1 MASLQGYNVEPG
13 HFVAKPQCV
22 SDVNLFSQVS
32 QFLFGGISSCL
43 SAITLHASVLGVKEG
58 RKTVDLTF
66 KYKDFHL
73 FPALKTLHQIK
84 RQNHTSNSNRGNFN
98 IKKCLLVKSG

>member
-43 SAITLHASVLGVKEG
+43 SAITLHASVLGVTEG
-58 RKTVDLTF
+58 RKLWIS
-66 KYKDFHL
+66 
-73 FPALKTLHQIK
+73 P
-84 RQNHTSNSNRGNFN
+84 SNMRIF
-98 IKKCLLVKSG
+98 IYFLL